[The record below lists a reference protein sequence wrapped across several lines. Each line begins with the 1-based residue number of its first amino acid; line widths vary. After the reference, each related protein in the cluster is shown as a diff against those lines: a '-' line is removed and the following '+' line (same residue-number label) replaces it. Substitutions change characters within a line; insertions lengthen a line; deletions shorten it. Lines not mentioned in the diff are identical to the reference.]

1 LRRERKTTAKGQ
13 KILER
18 EFNERERKK
27 EKKMQSEEQR
37 KKKNRA
43 QKEER
48 EDIRSDRKE
57 KNKRDTVSGLN
68 LTFANLERHIGAVTL
83 F

>member
-1 LRRERKTTAKGQ
+1 
-13 KILER
+13 
-18 EFNERERKK
+18 
-27 EKKMQSEEQR
+27 MQSEEQR